1 MGKKSIP
8 DDSRVK
14 VVPRKISVFV
24 GRLDK
29 ATTTENINDLLVRA
43 GAQVSGCKKL
53 SNLAKSGREFQS
65 AAFQVTCDAK
75 FESIIYDE
83 NTWPLDS
90 VIREWI
96 FRSSHASVNNR

>member
-1 MGKKSIP
+1 MGKKSTS
-8 DDSRVK
+8 DDSRLK

-29 ATTTENINDLLVRA
+29 ATTADDISEFLIEA
-43 GAQVSGCKKL
+43 GAEVSSCKKL
-53 SNLAKSGREFQS
+53 SNVTKSGREYQS
-65 AAFQVTCDAK
+65 AAFQVTCEAK
-75 FESIIYDE
+75 YENIIYDE

-96 FRSSHASVNNR
+96 YSGPSTTTTA